1 MKQWQPRP
9 AAAMS
14 LRTTSR
20 ASARQTAPAPTTS
33 APPRRPLARSRSS
46 PAGHPFRPP
55 PRPRGT
61 GYAVVTAPRHVW
73 PAPTDEWGEVIS
85 RRTGRSFF
93 LTLMSESIDGS
104 KAFVAGSVLSLV
116 AWSVLCAL
124 FSGWLAELANDD
136 VGWAESWL
144 EDMQA
149 CNSAIGVLGE
159 GRRKAA
165 DMEETLA
172 CASNTLICRLVATPR
187 YLRNVVRVY
196 LGFQVQS
203 GEDTT

>member
-1 MKQWQPRP
+1 M
-9 AAAMS
+9 A
-14 LRTTSR
+14 
-20 ASARQTAPAPTTS
+20 APASSSNVPQDDEQGERETNS
-33 APPRRPLARSRSS
+33 ASTDDECPPEKAPS
-46 PAGHPFRPP
+46 PVKKFA
-55 PRPRGT
+55 
-61 GYAVVTAPRHVW
+61 
-73 PAPTDEWGEVIS
+73 
-85 RRTGRSFF
+85 RRTSFSATAAPAWNRKRGRNGSEARLAGPDGRVGGGHKPKDGTEFF

-136 VGWAESWL
+136 VRWAESWL